1 MPKKKEITIKDVWKS
16 VKALEELVDHLAI
29 ITSKGFEENA
39 KHHEIFIKK
48 FESLEKGQEDIKLR
62 LDNVAYRFELVE
74 LQNRV
79 EFLEKKMGI
88 SHR

>member
-1 MPKKKEITIKDVWKS
+1 MAKKKEITIVDVWKS

-29 ITSKGFEENA
+29 LTSKGFEENQKQHNVLIEKA
-39 KHHEIFIKK
+39 GD
-48 FESLEKGQEDIKLR
+48 LEQGQEDIKLR

-79 EFLEKKMGI
+79 AFLEKKMGI